1 MIWRKKEKDD
11 ERTQSHLIKSK
22 LNKMWLFNQSLY
34 SLKPTEESK
43 HPPLHTLFFFPRGQT
58 RVFDLEFRIYPLEL
72 NEKGKFGLKYNKKIN
87 LLVSA
92 QKRLLYSFTLKVLE
106 CISNAGLKII

>member
-43 HPPLHTLFFFPRGQT
+43 HPPLHTLFFF
-58 RVFDLEFRIYPLEL
+58 
-72 NEKGKFGLKYNKKIN
+72 
-87 LLVSA
+87 S
-92 QKRLLYSFTLKVLE
+92 
-106 CISNAGLKII
+106 